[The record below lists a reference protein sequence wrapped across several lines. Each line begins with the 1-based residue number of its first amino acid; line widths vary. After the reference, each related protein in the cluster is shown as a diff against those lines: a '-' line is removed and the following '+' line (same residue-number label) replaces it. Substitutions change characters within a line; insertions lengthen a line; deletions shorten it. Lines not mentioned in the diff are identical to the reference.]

1 MIETTIRPPAPYG
14 LERSLRG
21 HTDATR
27 RVERGVLRLVLA
39 SGGCAHVYQRR
50 DGTLV
55 ARLPSDTAE
64 PAHAELRFL
73 LCLDDDLRPFL
84 QRAARDP
91 LLRDVAARQVGVR
104 PVRVSTVA
112 HALLR
117 ALSEQL
123 ITAHE
128 GRAIQWRLLRRHSPA
143 VDDLHAP
150 PTRDL
155 LAGLSGPEVERSGLS
170 GRRADALVRV
180 ARFLDL
186 EALRQAPTAAVVG
199 RLGRERTLGP
209 WSAGVICVYGLGRW
223 EHGLVGDL
231 GLVRLLGAL
240 RGRRVEASETATL
253 LDPWDEWAGLASLW
267 LLRHPLAR
275 RVGPPALPP
284 DGSESSYSRSTG
296 SSRTTYSSR
305 TTAARRVR
313 GPR

>member
-1 MIETTIRPPAPYG
+1 MIETVLRPAAPYR
-14 LERSLRG
+14 LERSVRG

-27 RVERGVLRLVLA
+27 CLERGVLRLVLA
-39 SGGCAHVYQRR
+39 SGGCARVYQRA

-55 ARLPSDTAE
+55 ARLPADTAE
-64 PAHAELRFL
+64 QGHEELRFL

-84 QRAARDP
+84 HRAARDP
-91 LLRDVAARQVGVR
+91 LLRAVAPARAGVR

-123 ITAHE
+123 ITARE
-128 GRAIQWRLLRRHSPA
+128 GRAIQRRFLRRHSPA

-155 LAGLSGPEVERSGLS
+155 LAALSGPEVERSGLS

-186 EALRQAPTAAVVG
+186 EGLRRAPTDAVVR
-199 RLGRERTLGP
+199 RLAGERTLGP

-223 EHGLVGDL
+223 DHGLVGDL
-231 GLVRLLGAL
+231 GLVRLLSAL
-240 RGRRVEASETATL
+240 RGRKVEPHETAAL
-253 LDPWDEWAGLASLW
+253 LEPWEEWAGLASLW
-267 LLRHPLAR
+267 LLGHPLAR
-275 RVGPPALPP
+275 RVGPVSSPGPHAAGGRAAGRPP
-284 DGSESSYSRSTG
+284 
-296 SSRTTYSSR
+296 
-305 TTAARRVR
+305 RRPGGVR
-313 GPR
+313 RGATD